1 MPDQEAKSPKSMP
14 YSIWDTRTNKQA
26 ERAYKAIVA
35 AKKQDKPAD
44 HQTE

>member
-1 MPDQEAKSPKSMP
+1 MPDQEAKSPKSIP

-35 AKKQDKPAD
+35 SKKKAKPSD
-44 HQTE
+44 E